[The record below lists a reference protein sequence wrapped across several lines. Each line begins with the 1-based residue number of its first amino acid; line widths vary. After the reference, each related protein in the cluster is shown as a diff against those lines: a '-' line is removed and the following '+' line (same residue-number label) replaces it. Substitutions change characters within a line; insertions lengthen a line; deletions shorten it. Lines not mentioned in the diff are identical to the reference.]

1 MKKNVKTTL
10 VVAIVV
16 ALAAIGYVSYTQY
29 QDKQFAY
36 ANPLMEENI
45 EALAEDGDPNQ
56 EWYLHT
62 FNNCENLVVNAH
74 VKAKALLIFN
84 AKVEIGANFPV
95 SSFTQYFNHIATNGQ
110 GPCEKGEQITCNAV
124 LQQLTN

>member
-1 MKKNVKTTL
+1 MKKNVKSTL
-10 VVAIVV
+10 AVAIVA

-45 EALAEDGDPNQ
+45 EALADDGTPSQ

-84 AKVEIGANFPV
+84 ARVEIGANFPV
-95 SSFTQYFNHIATNGQ
+95 SNYTQYFNHIATDGQ
-110 GPCEKGEQITCNAV
+110 GPCEKGEQITCNGV